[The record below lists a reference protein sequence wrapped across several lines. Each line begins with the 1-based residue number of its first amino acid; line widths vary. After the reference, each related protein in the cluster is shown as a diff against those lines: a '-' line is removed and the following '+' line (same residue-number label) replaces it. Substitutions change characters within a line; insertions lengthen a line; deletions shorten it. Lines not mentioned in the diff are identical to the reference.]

1 MFIVLTG
8 ENWNEVMIEV
18 IIANAITEKRESE
31 TSAIIPPFCFFFF
44 VMMLGNYILLNLF
57 LAVLLKFISDNSTL
71 EKLEYEAKQEFRAE
85 VSDKNLFLMVEI

>member
-18 IIANAITEKRESE
+18 IIANAITENRRSE
-31 TSAIIPPFCFFFF
+31 TSEIIGPFMFFFII
-44 VMMLGNYILLNLF
+44 MMLGNYILLNLF

-85 VSDKNLFLMVEI
+85 VSDKNLFLMVGI